1 MPNQEQIDVIKAGQG
16 FIAALDQSGGST
28 PKALAAYGI
37 TPDKILSD
45 NKMYQ
50 LIHEMRSRIVMS
62 PDFTSK
68 KVIGA
73 ILFEDTIN
81 RSFQNK
87 KSADYLW
94 EERGIVPFLKV
105 DKGLAETDNGVQLM
119 KEIPELDLLLSRAV
133 DLNLFGTKMRSV
145 IKAANVTGISKNV
158 KQQFKIGAKICENGL
173 IPILEPEIAIGIP
186 DKVEAEIILKNELLN
201 HVDALPNTKNIM
213 LKLTLPEIDNHY
225 RELIEHKNV
234 LSVVALSG
242 GYKRAEAN
250 NRLMKNKSMIASF
263 SRALTEG
270 LSVQQSDA
278 EFNKML
284 GQTIDSIYQASIS

>member
-50 LIHEMRSRIVMS
+50 LIHTMRSRIVMS

-105 DKGLAETDNGVQLM
+105 DKGLAETDDGVQLM

-145 IKAANVTGISKNV
+145 IKAANATGISKNV
-158 KQQFKIGAKICENGL
+158 KQQFTIGTRICENGL

-186 DKVEAEIILKNELLN
+186 DKVEAEIILKNELLD

>member
-1 MPNQEQIDVIKAGQG
+1 
-16 FIAALDQSGGST
+16 
-28 PKALAAYGI
+28 
-37 TPDKILSD
+37 
-45 NKMYQ
+45 
-50 LIHEMRSRIVMS
+50 MRSRIVMS

-105 DKGLAETDNGVQLM
+105 DKGLAETNNGVQLM

-158 KQQFKIGAKICENGL
+158 EQQFTIGARICENGL
-173 IPILEPEIAIGIP
+173 IPILEPEIAIDIP

-201 HVDALPNTKNIM
+201 HVDALPNTQNIM

-242 GYKRAEAN
+242 GYKRADAN

>member
-1 MPNQEQIDVIKAGQG
+1 
-16 FIAALDQSGGST
+16 
-28 PKALAAYGI
+28 
-37 TPDKILSD
+37 
-45 NKMYQ
+45 MYQ
-50 LIHEMRSRIVMS
+50 LIHAMRSRIVMS

-158 KQQFKIGAKICENGL
+158 KQQFTIGARICENGL

-201 HVDALPNTKNIM
+201 HVDALPNTQNIM

>member
-50 LIHEMRSRIVMS
+50 LIHAMRSRIVMS

-105 DKGLAETDNGVQLM
+105 DKGLAETNNGVQLM

-133 DLNLFGTKMRSV
+133 DLNLFGTKMRCV
-145 IKAANVTGISKNV
+145 IKAAYVT
-158 KQQFKIGAKICENGL
+158 
-173 IPILEPEIAIGIP
+173 
-186 DKVEAEIILKNELLN
+186 
-201 HVDALPNTKNIM
+201 
-213 LKLTLPEIDNHY
+213 
-225 RELIEHKNV
+225 
-234 LSVVALSG
+234 
-242 GYKRAEAN
+242 
-250 NRLMKNKSMIASF
+250 
-263 SRALTEG
+263 
-270 LSVQQSDA
+270 
-278 EFNKML
+278 
-284 GQTIDSIYQASIS
+284 

>member
-105 DKGLAETDNGVQLM
+105 DKGLSETDEGVQLM

-145 IKAANVTGISKNV
+145 IKAANATGIIKNV
-158 KQQFKIGAKICENGL
+158 KQQFAIGARICENGL

>member
-87 KSADYLW
+87 KSADYL
-94 EERGIVPFLKV
+94 
-105 DKGLAETDNGVQLM
+105 
-119 KEIPELDLLLSRAV
+119 LS
-133 DLNLFGTKMRSV
+133 
-145 IKAANVTGISKNV
+145 
-158 KQQFKIGAKICENGL
+158 L
-173 IPILEPEIAIGIP
+173 IHI
-186 DKVEAEIILKNELLN
+186 
-201 HVDALPNTKNIM
+201 
-213 LKLTLPEIDNHY
+213 
-225 RELIEHKNV
+225 
-234 LSVVALSG
+234 
-242 GYKRAEAN
+242 
-250 NRLMKNKSMIASF
+250 
-263 SRALTEG
+263 
-270 LSVQQSDA
+270 
-278 EFNKML
+278 
-284 GQTIDSIYQASIS
+284 